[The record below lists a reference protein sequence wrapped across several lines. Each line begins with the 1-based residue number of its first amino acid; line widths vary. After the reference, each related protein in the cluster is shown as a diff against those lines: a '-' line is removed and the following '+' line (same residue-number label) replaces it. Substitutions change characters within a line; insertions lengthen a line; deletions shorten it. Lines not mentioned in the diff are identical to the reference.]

1 LDEPAQTVHAR
12 GETRK
17 KLTSEFLIV
26 YRTIHKCKASAES
39 SSSAQVSSG
48 RVDFVEKKR
57 VVKAK
62 EDCHEDFGRSNCQA
76 GATFAR
82 RVRKLGF
89 AV

>member
-1 LDEPAQTVHAR
+1 VYAR

-26 YRTIHKCKASAES
+26 YRTTHKCKASAEHSTSARAS
-39 SSSAQVSSG
+39 SRRAV
-48 RVDFVEKKR
+48 FVEKKK

-62 EDCHEDFGRSNCQA
+62 EDCREDFGRSNSQA
-76 GATFAR
+76 GAALAR
-82 RVRKLGF
+82 RIRKLGV

>member
-1 LDEPAQTVHAR
+1 VYAR

-26 YRTIHKCKASAES
+26 YRAIHKCKASAERPPR
-39 SSSAQVSSG
+39 ARDWPG
-48 RVDFVEKKR
+48 RAVFVEKKN

-62 EDCHEDFGRSNCQA
+62 EDCREDFGRSNRQA
-76 GATFAR
+76 GAALAR